1 MNPTDA
7 PASLDPRAVARALG
21 GEVSG
26 CNVRAPGPGHSA
38 RDRSLSIKIDPAA
51 SEGFL
56 VNSFA
61 GNDPIVCRD
70 HVRAALG
77 LSLRPERSIKRPPRR
92 EAHRGYA
99 RDDRDQGTANALRI
113 WREAR
118 EVRDTPAWNY
128 LHRRGVD
135 LAALPDCIGDVL
147 RWHALCPWESN
158 RDGCIIALWTDT
170 RTNEPR
176 AIHRRLITPRGESIA
191 HWRALGPTAGCIIRL
206 WPDHEVTQGLVIGEG
221 IETVLVAATRF
232 EHRGT
237 LVQPAWAAGDAGHLA
252 RLPIL
257 AGIRALTLLV
267 DNDKNGRGQGAA
279 DACARR
285 WTRAGREVTRLT
297 PRAVGSDM
305 ADLMEVG

>member
-1 MNPTDA
+1 MSLTNA
-7 PASLDPRAVARALG
+7 ASLDPRAVARALG

-26 CNVRAPGPGHSA
+26 CNVQAPGPGHSA
-38 RDRSLSIKIDPAA
+38 RDRSLSIKIDPATP
-51 SEGFL
+51 EGFL

-61 GNDPIVCRD
+61 GNDPMVCRD

-77 LSLRPERSIKRPPRR
+77 LCLRPERSIELPPRR

-99 RDDRDQGTANALRI
+99 RDDRDQGTANVLRI
-113 WREAR
+113 WGEAR

-135 LAALPDCIGDVL
+135 LAALPDCIGDAL
-147 RWHALCPWESN
+147 RWHVLCPWESS
-158 RDGCIIALWTDT
+158 RHGCIVALWTDT
-170 RTNEPR
+170 LTSEPR
-176 AIHRRLITPRGESIA
+176 AIHRRPITPQGECIA

-206 WPDHEVTQGLVIGEG
+206 WPDHEVAQGLVVGEG
-221 IETVLVAATRF
+221 IETVLVAATRMQ
-232 EHRGT
+232 HRST

-252 RLPIL
+252 SLPLL

-267 DNDKNGRGQGAA
+267 DHDASGHGQRAA
-279 DACARR
+279 AECTRR
-285 WTRAGREVTRLT
+285 WTGAGCEVTRLT
-297 PRAVGSDM
+297 PRAVSSDM